1 MKLKELTPKQEE
13 HIALSKYHID
23 YYITDIKKRDL
34 NLYNLNLNEI
44 QHLVANTEYFLLNLH
59 TLNELLR
66 LKLKSKYDWKTK
78 IHTKEI
84 NVKINKETHS
94 EVFTDNIDLI
104 IAKANLFD
112 EMVNRKYIISEIKL
126 LEK

>member
-1 MKLKELTPKQEE
+1 MNKKELTPKQEE

-34 NLYNLNLNEI
+34 NIYNLNLNEI

-66 LKLKSKYDWKTK
+66 LKLKLKYDWKTK